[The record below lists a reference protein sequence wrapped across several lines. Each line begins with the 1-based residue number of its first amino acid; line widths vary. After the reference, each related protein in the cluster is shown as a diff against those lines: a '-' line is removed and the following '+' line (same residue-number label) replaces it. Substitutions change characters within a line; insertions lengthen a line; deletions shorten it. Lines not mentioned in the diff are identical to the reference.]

1 MSGHQL
7 QQPASSR
14 RRLYLAH
21 METTWPCRT
30 RLEPS
35 ASLGA
40 ACGRACRGDASLF
53 SVADIPVY
61 LLRLDISVDAN
72 ETEM

>member
-1 MSGHQL
+1 MQD
-7 QQPASSR
+7 PAG
-14 RRLYLAH
+14 AI
-21 METTWPCRT
+21 CI
-30 RLEPS
+30 
-35 ASLGA
+35 LGA